1 MFSLPI
7 SMSPAG
13 WWFVALGGR
22 HGCLLHVVAHLEPWD
37 AVGNVLHM
45 VNLPRFFLSSDTGQR
60 CAIGKLQIAKTLCFS
75 LMVEN
80 EQYSG
85 QHFICNWAIPF
96 LKLFQSHANPW
107 KDDRGMLTLRIFAL
121 VGFSMWVVRQG
132 WDQWLPNPWGS
143 TWMTVTYPSNVAT
156 AGSAENTNM
165 SLGWKNRN
173 RLCSS
178 NNFLH

>member
-1 MFSLPI
+1 MISLAI
-7 SMSPAG
+7 SMSAAG
-13 WWFVALGGR
+13 WGR
-22 HGCLLHVVAHLEPWD
+22 HGCLFHVITHLEPWD

-45 VNLPRFFLSSDTGQR
+45 EKLLRFFLSSDTGQR